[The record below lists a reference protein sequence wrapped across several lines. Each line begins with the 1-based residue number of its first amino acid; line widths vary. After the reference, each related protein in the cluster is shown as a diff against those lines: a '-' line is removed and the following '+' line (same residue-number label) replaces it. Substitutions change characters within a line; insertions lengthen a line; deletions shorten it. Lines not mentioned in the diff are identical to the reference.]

1 MSRFEEKL
9 AVYQGWVLF
18 FMVALTLVSL
28 LRHIGDVGVFF
39 TVLGLHLF
47 FGQAV
52 YSYVKGRTIFM
63 GGAIGYDASVLARR
77 SGAVVAIVCF
87 FMVFLF

>member
-1 MSRFEEKL
+1 MSGFEKKL
-9 AVYQGWVLF
+9 AVYHGWVLF
-18 FMVALTLVSL
+18 FMVTLALINL
-28 LRHIGDVGVFF
+28 LRHIGDMGVFF

-63 GGAIGYDASVLARR
+63 GGAIGHDAPLLARR